1 MGVPDRDMLR
11 KQLILGAVLLVAATE
26 AVWKPKGNMHAHE
39 HPDRLFRNGDKNKD
53 DKLDAAELKDFY
65 KDGLVEIE
73 EYKKTHYGKER
84 VIGASHDGFLE
95 HFTDI
100 DTDKDGKINKKEW
113 LANPSAWDA
122 FTHMDYNKDGVVEF
136 DEFAK
141 NEREH
146 YHGLNFDHPDSIKHT
161 REAFDILDRNKDGK
175 LTRAED
181 RSVQPGQEAEFE
193 KIKYD
198 DDGEEEEEEED
209 EEEDTKNEL

>member
-65 KDGLVEIE
+65 THDKATAALDTNKDGFIDANEFLAYASPAHALAVAEDDFDLSDVNKDGLVEIE

-100 DTDKDGKINKKEW
+100 DTDKAHHWRSLSDE
-113 LANPSAWDA
+113 LQSA
-122 FTHMDYNKDGVVEF
+122 MG
-136 DEFAK
+136 
-141 NEREH
+141 
-146 YHGLNFDHPDSIKHT
+146 
-161 REAFDILDRNKDGK
+161 
-175 LTRAED
+175 
-181 RSVQPGQEAEFE
+181 
-193 KIKYD
+193 
-198 DDGEEEEEEED
+198 
-209 EEEDTKNEL
+209 